1 MKTYIIDISCDR
13 VWLGCFD
20 LKKQKLYATTE
31 AVLEKDVY
39 VHEGGRIADATGIA
53 TIINNAAKTNHFPV
67 PAISTI
73 NAIIMFHTKYG
84 STKQAYEGDFSSRY
98 EDINELTIKHGSA
111 KLVSDKNEL
120 NEDSYDKVSSI
131 ANLLGLN
138 LIFAADYGQENTIPY
153 SAEEAAEMFGN
164 YKVSKDKKSYSILP
178 FMIGLIVVCGVLV
191 ALLCIFQKPIDKFL
205 NGETPLL
212 KEPLIRE
219 LPEELDA
226 EDVTEDFDVTLS
238 GMNDTT
244 KRNGQ
249 NAFSYYYLYL
259 TDRNGKTLQWEV
271 SADTYALIDY
281 RYDIGDTITV
291 TKHSKGYYRYKI
303 GDCELERSKEV
314 PE

>member
-13 VWLGCFD
+13 VWIGCFD
-20 LKKQKLYATTE
+20 LKKQKLYASAE
-31 AVLEKDVY
+31 AAFEKDVY
-39 VHEGGRIADATGIA
+39 VHEDGIIVGATSIAA
-53 TIINNAAKTNHFPV
+53 TISNIAKTNHFPM
-67 PAISTI
+67 PAISAI
-73 NAIIMFHTKYG
+73 NTIIMFHTKYG

-120 NEDSYDKVSSI
+120 NEKNYEAAEDI
-131 ANLLGLN
+131 ARFLNLN
-138 LIFAADYGQENTIPY
+138 LIFAADYGQENAIPY

-164 YKVSKDKKSYSILP
+164 YKVSKDKKSDSILP
-178 FMIGLIVVCGVLV
+178 FMIGLIAVCGVLV

-205 NGETPLL
+205 NGKTPLL

-238 GMNDTT
+238 GINNTT
-244 KRNGQ
+244 NRNGQ

-281 RYDIGDTITV
+281 RYDVGDTITV

>member
-1 MKTYIIDISCDR
+1 MRTYIIDISCDK
-13 VWLGCFD
+13 VWIGCFD
-20 LKKQKLYATTE
+20 LKKQKLYASAE
-31 AVLEKDVY
+31 VNLDRNDDY
-39 VHEGGRIADATGIA
+39 VHEDGRIADITTVAVL
-53 TIINNAAKTNHFPV
+53 INGVVKRNRFP
-67 PAISTI
+67 AYAGS
-73 NAIIMFHTKYG
+73 NGIIMFHTKYG
-84 STKQAYEGDFSSRY
+84 STKQAYEGDFSSKY
-98 EDINELTIKHGSA
+98 EEINELTIKHGSV
-111 KLVSDKNEL
+111 KLISDKNEL
-120 NEDSYDKVSSI
+120 NEKNYEAAEDI
-131 ANLLGLN
+131 ARLLNLN

-153 SAEEAAEMFGN
+153 SAEEAAEMFGG
-164 YKVSKDKKSYSILP
+164 YKVSKDKKSDSILP

-191 ALLCIFQKPIDKFL
+191 ALLCIFQKPINKFL

-219 LPEELDA
+219 LPEEIDA

-281 RYDIGDTITV
+281 RYDVGDTITV

-303 GDCELERSKEV
+303 GNCELERSKEV